1 MNGVALRDRDL
12 VALRRAFRRFP
23 CVTEVKVFGSRAT
36 GQARRSSDLDLAV
49 AAPGASD
56 AEWFELAGAIEEA
69 PVVYE
74 IDIVRTERTRNARL
88 LDKIAR
94 EGVRI
99 YPA

>member
-1 MNGVALRDRDL
+1 MIGVALRDRDL
-12 VALRRAFRRFP
+12 AVLRNAFRRFP
-23 CVTEVKVFGSRAT
+23 CVKEVKVFGSRAT
-36 GQARRSSDLDLAV
+36 GQARRASDLDLAV

-56 AEWFELAGAIEEA
+56 TEWMDLAGAIEDA

-74 IDIVRTERTRNARL
+74 IDVVRTEQTRNARL

-99 YPA
+99 YPE